1 MNATTTRV
9 EVLEALR
16 TALGE
21 HPEVLFAYLYGS
33 LARDAVHA
41 RSDVDVGVY
50 LDPAAM
56 DSSGKADGRLALLGV
71 LTSSIQA
78 ALPARQELDVVILQ
92 DAPPLLSERIL
103 RHGTLIL
110 SRDEPERLRWIVWTK
125 NRYCDL
131 TRVRRLL
138 DETVERRILDGRFG
152 R

>member
-1 MNATTTRV
+1 MNAATTRL

-16 TALGE
+16 TALDA

-33 LARDAVHA
+33 LARGAVHA
-41 RSDVDVGVY
+41 RSDVDIGAY
-50 LDPAAM
+50 LAPAAT
-56 DSSGKADGRLALLGV
+56 DAPGKASGKLALLGALV
-71 LTSSIQA
+71 SSIQA
-78 ALPARQELDVVILQ
+78 AMPARREVDVVILQ

-103 RHGTLIL
+103 RHGRLIL
-110 SRDEPERLRWIVWTK
+110 SRDEPERLRWLVWTK

-131 TRVRRLL
+131 SRVRRLL

>member
-16 TALGE
+16 TVLAA
-21 HPEVLFAYLYGS
+21 HPEVVFAYLYGS
-33 LARDAVHA
+33 RARGAVHA
-41 RSDVDVGVY
+41 RSDVDIGVY
-50 LDPAAM
+50 LAPAAT
-56 DSSGKADGRLALLGV
+56 DAPGKADGGLALLGA
-71 LTSSIQA
+71 LISSIQA
-78 ALPARQELDVVILQ
+78 ALPARPEVDVVILQ

-131 TRVRRLL
+131 SRVRRLL
-138 DETVERRILDGRFG
+138 DETVQRRILDGRFG